1 MTCANIDTKSTGSQ
15 FKYNDTELYN
25 QTDSK
30 GKVDI
35 STITVSDTLE
45 NSQLNALNPNDTSE
59 GELLQAFCKDVARVV
74 ESYEV
79 RLFFEFFRPFFQH
92 FGFRGP
98 WLFHCTKTMKMALPD
113 TLKPL
118 QLV

>member
-1 MTCANIDTKSTGSQ
+1 MTCANIDTKASGSQ

-30 GKVDI
+30 GNVNI

-45 NSQLNALNPNDTSE
+45 NSQLNTLNPNDTSE

-79 RLFFEFFRPFFQH
+79 SLFYECIRQFFKHLVLGDLGCSIVRRL
-92 FGFRGP
+92 
-98 WLFHCTKTMKMALPD
+98 
-113 TLKPL
+113 
-118 QLV
+118 